1 MEPTSAQ
8 IYWGVKRKGSVRL
21 CCRLVDA
28 VFWTTGPCG
37 NETHAG
43 PGQVS
48 EVLVTSVMV
57 VVMVVVMPCASER
70 RSGKYHQEEKC
81 GEELFHE

>member
-1 MEPTSAQ
+1 
-8 IYWGVKRKGSVRL
+8 
-21 CCRLVDA
+21 
-28 VFWTTGPCG
+28 
-37 NETHAG
+37 
-43 PGQVS
+43 
-48 EVLVTSVMV
+48 MV